1 MQHPAIGTFVKPV
14 GLFGYLYCLEVLAV
28 VTYEAWTGECVQ
40 WQCKRWGMKDG
51 QPVDDGHL
59 RTGASISGIRPV
71 VPGVWKEPSHDW
83 YGPIYWR
90 KIETKGQ
97 QDLFI

>member
-1 MQHPAIGTFVKPV
+1 MSAPPIGTFVKPV
-14 GLFGYLYCLEVLAV
+14 GRFGYAYCLEIMKV

-51 QPVDDGHL
+51 QPFNDGHL
-59 RTGASISGIRPV
+59 SCGTIISGAKPV
-71 VPGVWKEPSHDW
+71 APNVWRDSSDDW
-83 YGPIYWR
+83 CGPTYWR

-97 QDLFI
+97 QDFFI